1 MSKDEQRSKKGRTG
15 SRATPG
21 KVPADLP
28 DASEPMPTRY
38 QRGKTYARSV
48 FRKGAHDTLAAFV
61 KGGLI
66 AAAGIVASWVGYHYF
81 GHHVDLKG
89 WLSGKPIMVET
100 GSIKKSPVIDADVV
114 KKEVEC
120 RVRRERDIDKLVDR
134 RKTGWGVYDKC
145 KTDWKPGWNEKQTAE
160 EVCAPHLVPYRQL
173 SQEVKERQAKDECS
187 AAGGK

>member
-1 MSKDEQRSKKGRTG
+1 MFLVRRIAQAVVMSKDEQRSKKGRTG

-89 WLSGKPIMVET
+89 WLSGNAP
-100 GSIKKSPVIDADVV
+100 PVSSRKATSRFSCVGL
-114 KKEVEC
+114 
-120 RVRRERDIDKLVDR
+120 RERI
-134 RKTGWGVYDKC
+134 
-145 KTDWKPGWNEKQTAE
+145 
-160 EVCAPHLVPYRQL
+160 
-173 SQEVKERQAKDECS
+173 
-187 AAGGK
+187 